1 MTLATLFSGIGAPEF
16 AAREVSDEVK
26 TIFACEIDKFARLS
40 YLANHDAP
48 LSFYED
54 VCDLDARPYAGKI
67 DILIG
72 GSPCQDF
79 SIAGQRAGEN
89 GERGNLIWQFYRI
102 VSEARPSVFI
112 YENVKGFLSIDSGKS
127 YQSFLDAL
135 RGLGYHCHAEVLNTK
150 DYGIPQNRERLYIV
164 GFLNADEYH
173 AFSYAPKQTLEL
185 NLGDMLD
192 REVDEKYF
200 LSDRALAHFRPKDAN
215 ESIAN
220 TLTTNPGH
228 RRTDAFI
235 KVAGELDIPT
245 FKRARQIYDT
255 DGVSPTLLT
264 AKNNQ
269 ETPKVIQR
277 SRWFNKGA
285 EFELCPTI
293 SSNSFEQN
301 NLLKSERTVK
311 CFKKEVNAFSGGIKV
326 IGKLDIKGNDII
338 KRVYDAD
345 GVAPTIHTA
354 QGGNQEPKI
363 LQRARGFNKGNEF
376 ELCPTIS
383 SNSFEQNNLL
393 KGERIRK
400 LTPREC
406 LRLQGFPESFK
417 IVVSDTQAYK
427 QAGNAMSINVVK
439 MIFEQIKLAKNKDF
453 RLGA

>member
-16 AAREVSDEVK
+16 AAREVFSEVE
-26 TIFACEIDKFARLS
+26 TIFACEIDKFARQS
-40 YLANHDAP
+40 YLANHEAP
-48 LSFYED
+48 AVFYED
-54 VCDLDARPYAGKI
+54 VCDLDARAYAGKI

-79 SIAGQRAGEN
+79 SIAGQRAGED
-89 GERGNLIWQFYRI
+89 GDRGNLIWQFYRV
-102 VSEARPSVFI
+102 VSEARPSIFV
-112 YENVKGFLSIDSGKS
+112 YENVKGFLSIDGSKS
-127 YQSFLDAL
+127 YQRFLDAL
-135 RGLGYHCHAEVLNTK
+135 RGMGYHCHAEILNTK

-164 GFLNADEYH
+164 GFLSADEYY
-173 AFSYAPKQTLEL
+173 AFSLAPKTGCGRLA
-185 NLGDMLD
+185 DFLD
-192 REVDEKYF
+192 TSVEEKYF
-200 LSDRALAHFRPKDAN
+200 LSDRVLAHFRSKNPKFNREFRPKDTN

-220 TLTTNPGH
+220 TLATNPGY

-277 SRWFNKGA
+277 SRGFNKGA
-285 EFELCPTI
+285 EFELCHTI

-301 NLLKSERTVK
+301 NLLKS
-311 CFKKEVNAFSGGIKV
+311 
-326 IGKLDIKGNDII
+326 
-338 KRVYDAD
+338 
-345 GVAPTIHTA
+345 
-354 QGGNQEPKI
+354 
-363 LQRARGFNKGNEF
+363 
-376 ELCPTIS
+376 
-383 SNSFEQNNLL
+383 
-393 KGERIRK
+393 ERIRK

-427 QAGNAMSINVVK
+427 QAGNAMSVNVVK
-439 MIFEQIKLAKNKDF
+439 MIFERIKLAKNKDF

>member
-1 MTLATLFSGIGAPEF
+1 MIAETSARAGRYKIPLATLFSGIGAPEF
-16 AAREVSDEVK
+16 AAREVFSEVE
-26 TIFACEIDKFARLS
+26 TIFACEIDKFARQS
-40 YLANHDAP
+40 YLANHEAP
-48 LSFYED
+48 IVFYED
-54 VCDLDARPYAGKI
+54 VCDLDARTYAGKI

-89 GERGNLIWQFYRI
+89 GERGNLIWQFYRV
-102 VSEARPSVFI
+102 VSEARPKVFI
-112 YENVKGFLSIDSGKS
+112 YENVKGFLSINGGKS
-127 YQSFLDAL
+127 YQRFLDAL
-135 RGLGYHCHAEVLNTK
+135 RGLGYYCHAEILNTK

-164 GFLNADEYH
+164 GFLNADEYY
-173 AFSYAPKQTLEL
+173 AFSYAPKQALGL

-220 TLTTNPGH
+220 TLITNPGH

-245 FKRARQIYDT
+245 FQRARQIYDT

-277 SRWFNKGA
+277 SI
-285 EFELCPTI
+285 CHTI

-301 NLLKSERTVK
+301 NLLKS
-311 CFKKEVNAFSGGIKV
+311 
-326 IGKLDIKGNDII
+326 
-338 KRVYDAD
+338 
-345 GVAPTIHTA
+345 
-354 QGGNQEPKI
+354 
-363 LQRARGFNKGNEF
+363 
-376 ELCPTIS
+376 
-383 SNSFEQNNLL
+383 
-393 KGERIRK
+393 ERIRK

-427 QAGNAMSINVVK
+427 QAGNAMSVNVVK
-439 MIFEQIKLAKNKDF
+439 MIFERIKLTKNKEF